1 MLNSIF
7 RKWAAAA
14 IAISIGI
21 LLILTLSINWLVQ
34 RDFYKQELNRLNDN
48 AGVIVL
54 AHEQYQEGIISLSE
68 FRKELKQIEKNVGVK
83 ISIFGEKVKYSNQDT
98 IEAEVRPNVK
108 KWISSVRKGN
118 LVEKIAKFEKRE
130 HEKMLIVGF
139 PLKRQDK
146 IAAAAFV
153 YTPTADVKHVAEP
166 IRRSIWIVALAV
178 AGPLIILLWMATRR
192 FVRPIQEMSKAAASV
207 ANGDFSSRVQI
218 NGHDEVALL
227 GSSFNQMAE
236 RIESVEDQRKR
247 LITEIAHELRT
258 PLTSIRGT
266 LQAVQDGIF
275 STEEQSE
282 FIDISLKEV
291 LRMRNLI
298 DHIGE
303 LSAFEEHQI
312 SFEFTSV
319 NVVELIEQTVLQ
331 LRPKSEALGIKLQID
346 NDQGNTLLLRADP
359 ARMRQVLINL
369 IGNAMEHNRS
379 GTTVS
384 IRLSRVQQKVN
395 LFVRDDG
402 QGIAPEHVPHLFER
416 LYKAESSRSSGG
428 SGLGLTIT
436 KHIIQAHGG
445 TIKMTSKL
453 GIGTEVYME
462 FPIIE
467 S

>member
-14 IAISIGI
+14 ITIAIGI
-21 LLILTLSINWLVQ
+21 LLILTLGINWLVQ
-34 RDFYKQELNRLNDN
+34 RDFYKQELHRLNES
-48 AGVIVL
+48 ASVIEL
-54 AHEQYQEGIISLSE
+54 AHEQYQEGTISLSE
-68 FRKELKQIEKNVGVK
+68 FRKELKQMEKNADVK
-83 ISIFGEKVKYSNQDT
+83 ISIFAEKVKYLNQD
-98 IEAEVRPNVK
+98 IAEVRPNVK
-108 KWISSVRKGN
+108 KWVSSVQKGN
-118 LVEKIAKFEKRE
+118 LIEKIAKFEKRDQ
-130 HEKMLIVGF
+130 EKMLIVGF
-139 PLKRQDK
+139 PLKIKDK

-153 YTPTADVKHVAEP
+153 YSPIAEVKHVAEP

-178 AGPLIILLWMATRR
+178 AGPLIVLLWMATRR
-192 FVRPIQEMSKAAASV
+192 LVRPIQEMSKAAASV
-207 ANGDFSSRVQI
+207 ANGDFSSRVHIYGQ
-218 NGHDEVALL
+218 DEVALL

-236 RIESVEDQRKR
+236 RIESVEDQRRR

-266 LQAVQDGIF
+266 LQAVKDGIF
-275 STEEQSE
+275 SSEEQSG

-291 LRMRNLI
+291 IRMRNLI

-319 NVVELIEQTVLQ
+319 NMVELIEQTVLQ

-346 NDQGNTLLLRADP
+346 NDQGNKILLRADP

-384 IRLSRVQQKVN
+384 IGIYRVLQKVN

-416 LYKAESSRSSGG
+416 LYKAEPSRSSGG

-462 FPIIE
+462 FPDIR